1 MATGAFST
9 GEGAEARRRERVNAL
24 AHGQSGG
31 AISRLPIFP
40 RRPPVEEDD
49 DRDEGDDDANHP
61 ESSHHRRLLSSMSPN
76 TTSTIHA
83 DAPVSI
89 NDHEN
94 DRSPTNCPRTS
105 AAATRFAKS
114 RTVSLNAARC
124 LGSNRSI
131 VVTQPGKRCEARAAL
146 LVGVSAGL
154 WRTHGRFCCARA
166 PAGWQVSTQ
175 NVACAAAG

>member
-1 MATGAFST
+1 MSTESHGSGAM
-9 GEGAEARRRERVNAL
+9 RWKRVNAL
-24 AHGQSGG
+24 FHGQSGG
-31 AISRLPIFP
+31 AISRLPISP

-49 DRDEGDDDANHP
+49 DRDERDDDAKHP
-61 ESSHHRRLLSSMSPN
+61 ESGHHRRLLSSMSPN

-83 DAPVSI
+83 NAPVSI

-124 LGSNRSI
+124 PGSNRSI
-131 VVTQPGKRCEARAAL
+131 VLTQPCTVAKRMPAL
-146 LVGVSAGL
+146 RVGVLLACGYAWTFLLRSGV
-154 WRTHGRFCCARA
+154 
-166 PAGWQVSTQ
+166 GWVASFHAEVS
-175 NVACAAAG
+175 CAAVA